1 MTQITSNPVYK
12 SINRPLTVWGVERR
26 LFFVAM
32 IMGAATFTCFSSL
45 VGAVLMFG
53 VLYFCARHASK
64 TDQQILRI
72 LLNSQKFRPQYD
84 PLKREH
90 YRVERLANG

>member
-12 SINRPLTVWGVERR
+12 SINKPLTVWGVERR

-32 IMGAATFTCFSSL
+32 VMGAATFTCFSSL

-53 VLYFCARHASK
+53 VLYLCARRASK

-72 LLNSQKFRPQYD
+72 LLNSQKFKPLYD
-84 PLKREH
+84 PLKRDH
-90 YRVERLANG
+90 FQVERIAND